1 MKNKALNKIG
11 AMLKV
16 AEQDLDVNQFWKV
29 DSERAKYL
37 IDSQLREV
45 ELLQYIYNLIEE
57 HDEK

>member
-11 AMLKV
+11 AMIKV
-16 AEQDLDVNQFWKV
+16 AEQDLDINQFWKV

-45 ELLQYIYNLIEE
+45 ELLQYIYNLIDKEV
-57 HDEK
+57 